1 MRDKTTPENKAG
13 TGRTAQVTDPEVP
26 EGGLPLPGTLAR
38 SVFVTA
44 TSLLLVV
51 GTVMVFSAGAFSR
64 PADGDPHFFLER
76 QLVWLALAL
85 VGCWVFSRLPSDL
98 LRRHHW
104 KLLVASTVLL
114 GLVLVPGVGR
124 EVNAARR
131 WIRLGGGLQ
140 FQPSEFAKLAVI
152 IFVAGFMAAAP
163 ERRRQFF
170 RGFLVVC
177 AAVLPVFLLI
187 LVEPDFGTAV
197 FILGMA
203 FFLLLLSG
211 IRKAY
216 LLGSTVI
223 FAPIIALFVTTYW
236 EKVQR
241 RLLGFLDPESSYQ
254 VHQSLTAL
262 GAGGWS
268 GVGLGSSGQKL
279 RFLPEAHTDFI
290 FSILGEEL
298 GFVGCLLTLILL
310 VLLLWGGVGMVWRT
324 RDLFRFLVGAGI
336 IMSLSFQAVVNIAVV
351 TGSAPT
357 KGIPLPLI
365 TFGGSGL
372 CVTLAQIGL
381 LLALDRENRREA
393 LEARRAAARVDPGAV
408 GDLPGEEAP

>member
-1 MRDKTTPENKAG
+1 M
-13 TGRTAQVTDPEVP
+13 VLDPDVP
-26 EGGLPLPGTLAR
+26 ESGMPLRGNLAR
-38 SVFVTA
+38 SVFMTA
-44 TSLLLVV
+44 TALLLVV

-76 QLVWLALAL
+76 QIVWMALAL
-85 VGCWVFSRLPSDL
+85 VGGWVFYRLPSDL
-98 LRRHHW
+98 FRRHHG
-104 KLLVASTVLL
+104 KMLLATVVLL
-114 GLVLVPGVGR
+114 GLVLLPGVGR

-152 IFVAGFMAAAP
+152 IFVAGFMSAVP
-163 ERRRQFF
+163 ERRQQFF
-170 RGFLVVC
+170 KGFLVVC

-197 FILGMA
+197 FVLGLA

-216 LLGSTVI
+216 LLGSAVI
-223 FAPIIALFVTTYW
+223 FTPIIALFVTTYW

-254 VHQSLTAL
+254 VNHSLTAL

-381 LLALDRENRREA
+381 LLAMDRENSREA
-393 LEARRAAARVDPGAV
+393 LEVHRAAARAGPGAEERS
-408 GDLPGEEAP
+408 PGGEAP